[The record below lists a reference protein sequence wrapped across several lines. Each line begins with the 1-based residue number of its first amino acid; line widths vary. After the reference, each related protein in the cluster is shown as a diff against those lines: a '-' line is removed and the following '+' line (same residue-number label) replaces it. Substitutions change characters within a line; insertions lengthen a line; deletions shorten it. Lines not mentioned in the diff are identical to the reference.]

1 MMNIWHDL
9 SPERVKETDFDAV
22 IEITKGGKAK
32 YELDKE
38 TGFLKLDRVLYTS
51 THSVSY
57 THLDVYKR
65 QKVLY

>member
-32 YELDKE
+32 YLEDPFNENVDNYVDHIRKKA
-38 TGFLKLDRVLYTS
+38 GDAIK
-51 THSVSY
+51 
-57 THLDVYKR
+57 
-65 QKVLY
+65 

>member
-38 TGFLKLDRVLYTS
+38 TGFLRKHQPLL
-51 THSVSY
+51 SV
-57 THLDVYKR
+57 
-65 QKVLY
+65 

>member
-9 SPERVKETDFDAV
+9 YSRVNETDFDAV

-38 TGFLKLDRVLYTS
+38 PDF
-51 THSVSY
+51 
-57 THLDVYKR
+57 
-65 QKVLY
+65 

>member
-51 THSVSY
+51 TSANRFAHVFVESTSR
-57 THLDVYKR
+57 L
-65 QKVLY
+65 